1 MTNKNPYENDETLD
15 IPDFIEDNNNDSQ
28 SVDMS
33 IFKMSDEELYDDNPS
48 DDSDDLLT
56 ESKPKKKKNST
67 VVICMVCIC
76 VLLATT
82 VAAIIYAMQQHNAY
96 VDVNTKYQQLQPL
109 VTEKDNEITTLKTQ
123 ITALEQQLA
132 EKQKEVSNEKTVYVI
147 TDGPIRFRSTPNR
160 DGDYTKYN
168 GEEYA
173 WDDEEFEVIQVVTG
187 NDDNSYTWAKIAD
200 DVYFCLGTS
209 DDVWAS
215 KKD

>member
-15 IPDFIEDNNNDSQ
+15 IPDFIEDNNDSQ

-33 IFKMSDEELYDDNPS
+33 IFKMSDEELYDDVESS
-48 DDSDDLLT
+48 DEDLEISD
-56 ESKPKKKKNST
+56 KPKKKKNST
-67 VVICMVCIC
+67 VVICLICIC

-109 VTEKDNEITTLKTQ
+109 VTEKDNVIKTLENEITN
-123 ITALEQQLA
+123 LEQQLV
-132 EKQKEVSNEKTVYVI
+132 EKQKEDSNEKTVYVI

-187 NDDNSYTWAKIAD
+187 NDDNEYTWAKIAD
-200 DVYFCLGTS
+200 DVYFCLGTK